1 MIVPDS
7 SVWIDYFNGN
17 ETQQTALL
25 TRLLGSELYAVVT
38 GDIILTEVLQGF
50 RDDTE
55 FQYARELLV
64 GLRFEEMLG
73 QKIALQSAQNNRLLR
88 QRGITLRKT
97 TNLIIGTFCIVND
110 LTLLHSDQDFAPM
123 IEHLGLKVL
132 SNA

>member
-7 SVWIDYFNGN
+7 SVWIDYLNGN

-97 TNLIIGTFCIVND
+97 TNLIIGTFCIING

-132 SNA
+132 SSA